1 MRLASF
7 FIIAALLPA
16 QPKTIDV
23 HRSTITVHVGK
34 SGVFSAAGHEHW
46 VSAPIASGTITEGA
60 APAVTF
66 KVNAKSMEVKPDPK
80 VDSKTQA
87 EVQQT
92 MQEQV
97 LESEKYPEISFRSS
111 SVAKESNGQWK
122 VEGTLTLH
130 GVTKPVSISVESDGD
145 AYVSHVEIRQSD
157 FGIKPIKVAGGAVK
171 VKDELGIDFHIVA
184 ASK

>member
-1 MRLASF
+1 MKLASL
-7 FIIAALLPA
+7 FIIAVASLPA
-16 QPKTIDV
+16 QQKIDV
-23 HRSTITVHVGK
+23 RRSTITVHVGK
-34 SGVFSAAGHEHW
+34 AGIFSAAGHEHW
-46 VSAPIASGTITEGA
+46 VSAPIASGTIADSAT
-60 APAVTF
+60 PSVIF

-130 GVTKPVSISVESDGD
+130 GVTKPISISVQSDGD

-157 FGIKPIKVAGGAVK
+157 FGIKPIKAGGGAVK
-171 VKDELGIDFHIVA
+171 VKDELGIDFRIVTV
-184 ASK
+184 SK